1 MQLLKDDASPL
12 RVLNMTD
19 VGNKRI
25 INCRKSLLCPQTN
38 MRDRPE
44 PQRGAP
50 VDPDYA
56 SLSIVILAY
65 DQILVFEYLNYK
77 FINISTLDH
86 PMSHRLP
93 RKAKDSQASGPSIC
107 R

>member
-1 MQLLKDDASPL
+1 
-12 RVLNMTD
+12 
-19 VGNKRI
+19 
-25 INCRKSLLCPQTN
+25 

-50 VDPDYA
+50 GVDPDYA
-56 SLSIVILAY
+56 SLSIVIPTY
-65 DQILVFEYLNYK
+65 DQILVSEYINNT
-77 FINISTLDH
+77 FIGIPMLGH

-93 RKAKDSQASGPSIC
+93 RKAKDSQARGPSIC